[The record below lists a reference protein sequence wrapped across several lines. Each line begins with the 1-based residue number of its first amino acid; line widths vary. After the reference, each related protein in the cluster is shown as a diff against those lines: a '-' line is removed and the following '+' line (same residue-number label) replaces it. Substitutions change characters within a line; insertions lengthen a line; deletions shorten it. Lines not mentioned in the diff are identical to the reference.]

1 MAAREQPQGY
11 ILVVDDLPA
20 LANLM
25 AEMLATAGYR
35 TVTTA
40 NGQEALAHLRSGE
53 ALPALILLDLDMP
66 VMNGWEFRREQL
78 SDSLLASIPTV
89 IVTAYVGPIPNG
101 LGEAPKV
108 RKPVNPEQ
116 LISLVETYCP
126 KGGGAPDAVA

>member
-1 MAAREQPQGY
+1 MKVL
-11 ILVVDDLPA
+11 IVDDDYSVLDA
-20 LANLM
+20 VRETL
-25 AEMLATAGYR
+25 EDEGYE
-35 TVTTA
+35 VSIAA
-40 NGQEALAHLRSGE
+40 NGLEALKGLREGGR
-53 ALPALILLDLDMP
+53 PCLILLDLMMP

>member
-1 MAAREQPQGY
+1 MKVL
-11 ILVVDDLPA
+11 IVDDDYSVLDA
-20 LANLM
+20 VRETL
-25 AEMLATAGYR
+25 EDEGYE
-35 TVTTA
+35 VSIAA
-40 NGQEALAHLRSGE
+40 NGLEALKDLREGGR
-53 ALPALILLDLDMP
+53 PCLILLDLMMP

-108 RKPVNPEQ
+108 RKPVKPEQ

-126 KGGGAPDAVA
+126 KRGGGPDAVA

>member
-1 MAAREQPQGY
+1 VKVL
-11 ILVVDDLPA
+11 IVDDDYSVLDA
-20 LANLM
+20 VRETL
-25 AEMLATAGYR
+25 EDEGYE
-35 TVTTA
+35 VSIAA
-40 NGQEALAHLRSGE
+40 NGLEALKDLREGGR
-53 ALPALILLDLDMP
+53 PCLILLDLMMP

-108 RKPVNPEQ
+108 RKPVKPEQ

-126 KGGGAPDAVA
+126 KRGGAPNAVA

>member
-1 MAAREQPQGY
+1 MKVLIIDDDYSVLDAVRETLEDEGY
-11 ILVVDDLPA
+11 EVSIA
-20 LANLM
+20 
-25 AEMLATAGYR
+25 
-35 TVTTA
+35 A
-40 NGQEALAHLRSGE
+40 NGLEALKDLREGGR
-53 ALPALILLDLDMP
+53 PCLILLDLMMP

-108 RKPVNPEQ
+108 RKPVKPEQ

-126 KGGGAPDAVA
+126 KRGGAPSAVA

>member
-1 MAAREQPQGY
+1 MKVLIIDDDYSVLDAVRETLEDEGY
-11 ILVVDDLPA
+11 EVSIA
-20 LANLM
+20 
-25 AEMLATAGYR
+25 
-35 TVTTA
+35 A
-40 NGQEALAHLRSGE
+40 NGLEALKDLREGGR
-53 ALPALILLDLDMP
+53 PCLILLDLMMP

-108 RKPVNPEQ
+108 RKPVKPEQ

-126 KGGGAPDAVA
+126 KRGGGPDAVA

>member
-1 MAAREQPQGY
+1 MGKS
-11 ILVVDDLPA
+11 ILVIEDDEDIRESLQQVLEMEGYDVVPA
-20 LANLM
+20 GNGREGLAALSQ
-25 AEMLATAGYR
+25 AEPC
-35 TVTTA
+35 V
-40 NGQEALAHLRSGE
+40 
-53 ALPALILLDLDMP
+53 ILLDLMMP

-108 RKPVNPEQ
+108 RKPVKPEQ

-126 KGGGAPDAVA
+126 KRGGAPDAVA

>member
-1 MAAREQPQGY
+1 MKVL
-11 ILVVDDLPA
+11 IVDDDYSVLDA
-20 LANLM
+20 VRETL
-25 AEMLATAGYR
+25 EDEGYE
-35 TVTTA
+35 VSIAA
-40 NGQEALAHLRSGE
+40 NGLEALKDLREGGR
-53 ALPALILLDLDMP
+53 PCLILLDLMMP

-108 RKPVNPEQ
+108 RKPVKPEQ

-126 KGGGAPDAVA
+126 KRGGAPDAVA

>member
-1 MAAREQPQGY
+1 MKVL
-11 ILVVDDLPA
+11 IVDDDYSVLDA
-20 LANLM
+20 VRETL
-25 AEMLATAGYR
+25 EDEGYE
-35 TVTTA
+35 VSIAA
-40 NGQEALAHLRSGE
+40 NGLEALKDLREGGR
-53 ALPALILLDLDMP
+53 PCLILLDLMMP

-108 RKPVNPEQ
+108 RKPVKPEQ

-126 KGGGAPDAVA
+126 KRGGAPSAVA